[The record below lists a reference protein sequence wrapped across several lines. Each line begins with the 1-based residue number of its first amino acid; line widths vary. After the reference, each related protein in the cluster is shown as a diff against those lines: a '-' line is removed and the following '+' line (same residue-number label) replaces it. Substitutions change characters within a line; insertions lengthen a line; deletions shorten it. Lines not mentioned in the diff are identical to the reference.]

1 MTVPPSTESGETPQ
15 SPGATTENIEQYSM
29 EEPRREWGRIAGRM
43 PAAVSPRAAT
53 FSLHLDTA
61 RTWRG
66 GQQQVLLTVLGLRA
80 RGHRAVLVAHPEG
93 VLYER
98 AREGNDLVP
107 LAPRSEVDLASAWR
121 LARVIAMHRP
131 DVVHA
136 HDPHAVAM
144 ASMALSFG
152 VGSNV
157 PALVAS
163 RRVDFHLQKHS
174 FSRWKYRQV
183 ALFIAASRA
192 IADMLVADGIPRD
205 RVTVVHDGIDVA
217 RVAHLPAA
225 DLRQEF
231 WFPHGSPVLVNIAA
245 LVPHKG
251 QKFLVEAMA
260 RVRRVVPDAQLVVF
274 GDGEL
279 RPALEAQIRDLGLD
293 KHVVLAGFRDDVLA
307 LAKSADLFVLSSVTE
322 GLGSTLLDAMAMGLA
337 IVGTRAGG
345 IPEAVQDGVTGVLV
359 PPGNSDALA
368 EAIVRLLRDAP
379 ARRRLGDAGRAR
391 VADEFGVDRLVDGT
405 LAAYRR
411 VLATRADAA
420 RSS

>member
-1 MTVPPSTESGETPQ
+1 M
-15 SPGATTENIEQYSM
+15 
-29 EEPRREWGRIAGRM
+29 
-43 PAAVSPRAAT
+43 
-53 FSLHLDTA
+53 
-61 RTWRG
+61 
-66 GQQQVLLTVLGLRA
+66 RA

-93 VLYER
+93 VLYQR
-98 AREGNDLVP
+98 AREGDDLVP
-107 LAPRSEVDLASAWR
+107 LAPRSEVDLAAAWR

-136 HDPHAVAM
+136 HDPHTVAM

-152 VGSNV
+152 VA
-157 PALVAS
+157 PAAPTLVAS

-183 ALFIAASRA
+183 ACFIAASEA
-192 IADMLVADGIPRD
+192 IADILAAD
-205 RVTVVHDGIDVA
+205 RVTHI
-217 RVAHLPAA
+217 PAA
-225 DLRQEF
+225 DLRREF
-231 WFPHGSPVLVNIAA
+231 WFPHGSPVLVNVGA

-260 RVRRVVPDAQLVVF
+260 RVRRTVPDAQLVIF

-307 LAKSADLFVLSSVTE
+307 LTKSADLFVMSSVTE

-345 IPEAVQDGVTGVLV
+345 IPEAVVDGTTGLLV
-359 PPGNSDALA
+359 PPGNGEALA
-368 EAIVRLLRDAP
+368 DAIVRLLGDAA
-379 ARRRLGDAGRAR
+379 ARRRMGNAGRAR
-391 VADEFGVDRLVDGT
+391 VAAQFGVERLVEGT
-405 LAAYRR
+405 LAVYERLRPGQRERPA
-411 VLATRADAA
+411 
-420 RSS
+420 